1 MYKVYKIQIKENEYL
16 KDITTMSNNLYNV
29 ALYNVRQHFFNHKT
43 YLNYFNNYPICKE
56 NENYKGMPSQAA
68 QQVIKQVDSSFK
80 SFFQALKDYKKHPNK
95 YKSCPKIPKYKEK
108 GSKSVVTI
116 PSQTIYRKDNY
127 IQFPKT
133 KFKLFLGELK
143 IDKIVEVKIKPYNKY
158 YEICITYE
166 QEDLKHVKKNENYIG
181 IDLGVNNFI
190 TVSNNIGK
198 RPFIVKGGIIKSMNQ
213 YYNKKKAELMSFI
226 GDKGI
231 SNRIHKLSR
240 KRNNKIMFYLHNV
253 SRHLINYCIDN
264 NISNIVIGYN
274 KEWKQEVKIGYKK
287 EIIKQNN
294 QNFVS
299 IPFNTLIQQ
308 IQYKAE
314 QVGITVILNEESHT
328 SKCDALALEDIKH
341 KEQYFGKRVHRG
353 LYKSRTNEIINADVN
368 GSLNILR
375 KVIGNDFISLLNRG
389 LVKNPFIVKYDKE
402 FVY

>member
-1 MYKVYKIQIKENEYL
+1 MYKVYKIQVKPNEYL
-16 KDITTMSNNLYNV
+16 DNITALSNNLYNV
-29 ALYNVRQHFFNHKT
+29 ALYNVRQHFFNTKT
-43 YLNYFNNYPICKE
+43 YLNYFNNYPICKQ
-56 NENYKGMPSQAA
+56 NENYSNMPSQAA
-68 QQVIKQVDSSFK
+68 QWVIKQVDFSFK
-80 SFFQALKDYKKHPNK
+80 SFFQSLKDYKKNPNK
-95 YKSCPKIPKYKEK
+95 YKSCPKIPRYKEK

-133 KFKLFLGELK
+133 KFKVFLGELK
-143 IDKIVEVKIKPYNKY
+143 IDKIIEVKIKPYNKY

-166 QEDLKHVKKNENYIG
+166 QEDLKHVEKNENYIG

-198 RPFIVKGGIIKSMNQ
+198 RPFIVKGGIIKSINQ
-213 YYNKKKAELMSFI
+213 YYNKKKAKLMSFI

-240 KRNNKIMFYLHNV
+240 KRNNKVMFFLHNV
-253 SRHLINYCIDN
+253 SRHLINYCINN

-274 KEWKQEVKIGYKK
+274 KEWKQEVNNGKK
-287 EIIKQNN
+287 NN

-299 IPFNTLIQQ
+299 IPLNTFINQVK
-308 IQYKAE
+308 YKAE
-314 QVGITVILNEESHT
+314 QVGITVILNEESYT
-328 SKCDALALEDIKH
+328 SKCDALALEDLKH
-341 KEQYFGKRVHRG
+341 KEQYFGKRTKRG
-353 LYKSRTNEIINADVN
+353 LFKSRTKEIINADVN

-389 LVKNPFIVKYDKE
+389 LVKNPFIVKYDKD
-402 FVY
+402 FY